1 MVNCASELLQLY
13 CEPDTVMVAVI
24 SDVVLL
30 MAVKAGRLPVPL
42 AARPMDGLLFVQLY
56 TVPATGPAIVT
67 AVVAAPVVEETAVVE
82 EPKAEATEEKTEE

>member
-1 MVNCASELLQLY
+1 MVNCASELLQLF

-42 AARPMDGLLFVQLY
+42 AASPMDGLLFVQVN
-56 TVPATGPAIVT
+56 TVPFTGLVKATGCVVPPLQISWLRGVSTSGVGFTVIV
-67 AVVAAPVVEETAVVE
+67 
-82 EPKAEATEEKTEE
+82 